1 MSTLNIFQQRENTH
15 RKNTT
20 SKIKFISTVPGVSTL
35 YPITPSTKYKREWL
49 SEEKADYKERKS
61 KCPVNSLVAPLIG
74 SIAKCPAVKATMGSG
89 YILRAPADFKIHTN
103 GDGETLLPTARD
115 IHQRYTYIVTHE
127 KEITDWLLSPALR
140 EKTVKTVV
148 KVNTPWRLICPDDDI
163 VFMVTPVP
171 FTQED
176 RFSAVQGIL
185 DPKTAYEVNVQLY
198 WHVME
203 GDIVI
208 KAGTPLCQYI
218 PISRKA
224 LTAEIECYDAT
235 HYDHQME
242 DEIYYAGIHTY
253 MEESTGTEKM
263 LRISKIM
270 KKYYGN

>member
-1 MSTLNIFQQRENTH
+1 MFLQRENTP

-35 YPITPSTKYKREWL
+35 YPLTPAKNLKRDWIDD
-49 SEEKADYKERKS
+49 EKEQYKERKS
-61 KCPVNSLVAPLIG
+61 RCPIHGLTAPLIG
-74 SIAKCPAVKATMGSG
+74 SITKCPAVKATMGSG
-89 YILRAPADFKIHTN
+89 YILRAPADFMVHTN

-115 IHQRYTYIVTHE
+115 IHQRYTYVVTHE
-127 KEITDWLLSPALR
+127 KEVTDWLLSPALR

-148 KVNTPWRLICPDDDI
+148 KINTPWRLICQDDDI

-171 FTQED
+171 FTDES

-185 DPKTAYEVNVQLY
+185 DPRTAYEVNVQLY

-203 GDIVI
+203 GDVIV

-224 LTAEIECYDAT
+224 LASEIECYDAT
-235 HYDHQME
+235 IHDYKME

-253 MEESTGTEKM
+253 MEEPTGTEKM

-270 KKYYGN
+270 KKYYG